1 MKVDSISK
9 NLGRMPAP
17 AFSFYC
23 IIAAFGT
30 YFCMYAFRKP
40 FTAATY
46 EGLSFFGIGLKTAL
60 IAAQVAGY
68 TLSKFLGIK
77 FVSEMAPTRRAIAI
91 IGLILVAELA
101 LILFAITPAPW
112 NIVWLFLNGLPL
124 GMIFGLVLGFLEGRK
139 TSEALAA
146 GLCASFILSSGFV
159 KSVGR
164 ILIEKYQV
172 DIFWMPFLTGLIFLL
187 PLLGFV
193 WMLAQIPPPSPEDIL
208 KRTERQT
215 MDRKDRL
222 SFFRRHAPALSIL
235 VFIYILLTVARSIRD
250 DFAVEIWRDLGVEN
264 TPSVYAM
271 SEFWI
276 MIGVMFACG
285 ASVLISN
292 NRVAFLCSIAG
303 LTAGFAITSITL
315 VAQSA
320 DLLSPMLF
328 MVSLGFGMYLPYAIF
343 HTTVFERMIA
353 AFAERGNVGYLIY
366 LADAAGYLG
375 YIAVLVGK
383 NLYAGKLNYLAL
395 LKMSSLAIAITSMF
409 LTIWL
414 FFHLKGR
421 LSAAPSSPGIE
432 Q

>member
-1 MKVDSISK
+1 MKIDSLSK
-9 NLGRMPAP
+9 NLERVPAP
-17 AFSFYC
+17 AFSLYC
-23 IIAAFGT
+23 MIAAFGT

-46 EGLSFFGIGLKTAL
+46 EGLSVFGIGLKTAL

-68 TLSKFLGIK
+68 TLSKFIGIK
-77 FVSEMAPTRRAIAI
+77 FVSEIAPTRRALSI
-91 IGLILVAELA
+91 IGLILVAELS

-112 NIVWLFLNGLPL
+112 NIAWLFLNGLPL

-164 ILIEKYQV
+164 TLIEEYHV
-172 DIFWMPFLTGLIFLL
+172 EIFWMPFLTGLIFLL

-193 WMLAQIPPPSPEDIL
+193 WMLAQIPPPSPEDVL

-215 MDRKDRL
+215 MDKGERL
-222 SFFRRHAPALSIL
+222 GFFRRHALALSIL
-235 VFIYILLTVARSIRD
+235 VFIYILLTIARSIRD
-250 DFAVEIWRDLGVEN
+250 DFAVEIWQDLGVEN
-264 TPSVYAM
+264 TPSIYAI

-276 MIGVMFACG
+276 MLGVMFACG
-285 ASVLISN
+285 ASVFISD

-303 LTAGFAITSITL
+303 LTAGFTLTAITL

-320 DLLSPMLF
+320 NLLSPMLF
-328 MVSLGFGMYLPYAIF
+328 MVTLGLGMYLPYVIF

-366 LADAAGYLG
+366 LSDAAGYLG

-383 NLYAGKLNYLAL
+383 NLYVGELDYLAL
-395 LKMSSLAIAITSMF
+395 LKMSSLAIA
-409 LTIWL
+409 LTCILLSIWL
-414 FFHLKGR
+414 FFHLKSR
-421 LSAAPSSPGIE
+421 LFEVTSLQGIE

>member
-1 MKVDSISK
+1 MKIDSISK
-9 NLGRMPAP
+9 NLERMPTP

-46 EGLSFFGIGLKTAL
+46 EGLSFFGVGLKTAL

-77 FVSEMAPTRRAIAI
+77 FVSEMSPGRRAIAI

-172 DIFWMPFLTGLIFLL
+172 DIFWMPFLTGLI
-187 PLLGFV
+187 
-193 WMLAQIPPPSPEDIL
+193 
-208 KRTERQT
+208 
-215 MDRKDRL
+215 
-222 SFFRRHAPALSIL
+222 
-235 VFIYILLTVARSIRD
+235 
-250 DFAVEIWRDLGVEN
+250 
-264 TPSVYAM
+264 
-271 SEFWI
+271 
-276 MIGVMFACG
+276 
-285 ASVLISN
+285 
-292 NRVAFLCSIAG
+292 
-303 LTAGFAITSITL
+303 
-315 VAQSA
+315 
-320 DLLSPMLF
+320 
-328 MVSLGFGMYLPYAIF
+328 
-343 HTTVFERMIA
+343 
-353 AFAERGNVGYLIY
+353 
-366 LADAAGYLG
+366 
-375 YIAVLVGK
+375 
-383 NLYAGKLNYLAL
+383 
-395 LKMSSLAIAITSMF
+395 
-409 LTIWL
+409 
-414 FFHLKGR
+414 
-421 LSAAPSSPGIE
+421 
-432 Q
+432 